1 MSWLENIADKESR
14 KWQEVMLAHAY
25 DLEEW
30 GDAREKLLKL
40 LQNDQKKSDE
50 ASLRSYISCCAESL
64 GSVHPLPDL
73 GEVVFEF
80 YQNMGWKIQ
89 RTFRNKNSPRSS
101 ICAAK
106 ADDSYQ

>member
-1 MSWLENIADKESR
+1 MSWLENIANKESR
-14 KWQEVMLAHAY
+14 KWQEVMLANAY

-50 ASLRSYISCCAESL
+50 ASLRSYISCCAESI

-73 GEVVFEF
+73 AEVVCEF
-80 YQNMGWKIQ
+80 YQKYGMENS
-89 RTFRNKNSPRSS
+89 KNIPE
-101 ICAAK
+101 
-106 ADDSYQ
+106 